1 MQYLKLLAT
10 GLALFSYGSIPVG
23 AAACSSDY
31 DLSGLTEC
39 GKQGESC
46 GLTGC
51 CDGLECNPISE
62 QCYSPPSSQGDV
74 VGDTAR
80 GSASQGTPRTSGP

>member
-1 MQYLKLLAT
+1 MQYPKLLAA
-10 GLALFSYGSIPVG
+10 GLALFSYGSLPAG
-23 AAACSSDY
+23 ATACSSGADTIA
-31 DLSGLTEC
+31 LPEC
-39 GKQGESC
+39 SKQGEPC
-46 GLTGC
+46 GIVSC

-80 GSASQGTPRTSGP
+80 GSASQGTRRTSGP